1 MSGLGSFSN
10 VRFRIFCF
18 WLLSY
23 LWAGWAGSGRL
34 APKLSTPSTGSPRSG
49 LTRQTLSWRLTFRS
63 GSRPRER
70 GRSRAVRGTGR
81 WRRSSIRARGW
92 CSWRS
97 DAVGNEASAE
107 ASLQSEHLPAHHEPA
122 HVDIRQQRLSRASV
136 VRVMPSAAPT
146 RVRRAW
152 MDKIS
157 REDLLDRISRSKTGQ
172 TTRYL
177 IRTYHLLPTQDSGL
191 VAASENALKHLPR
204 LVVPPDGQM
213 SEQTPLP

>member
-63 GSRPRER
+63 GSRPRES

-97 DAVGNEASAE
+97 DAGSGWAEFAGAPLVADGVVQRGDALLLDAQDVVELAHKGNEGRPFLRGGHGE
-107 ASLQSEHLPAHHEPA
+107 TGVVSLEIDLRQPAIGRLHRRDPVRPEQRRQALLNVSERRSIRPRTAACNTPAA
-122 HVDIRQQRLSRASV
+122 
-136 VRVMPSAAPT
+136 
-146 RVRRAW
+146 
-152 MDKIS
+152 
-157 REDLLDRISRSKTGQ
+157 
-172 TTRYL
+172 TT
-177 IRTYHLLPTQDSGL
+177 PC
-191 VAASENALKHLPR
+191 A
-204 LVVPPDGQM
+204 
-213 SEQTPLP
+213 